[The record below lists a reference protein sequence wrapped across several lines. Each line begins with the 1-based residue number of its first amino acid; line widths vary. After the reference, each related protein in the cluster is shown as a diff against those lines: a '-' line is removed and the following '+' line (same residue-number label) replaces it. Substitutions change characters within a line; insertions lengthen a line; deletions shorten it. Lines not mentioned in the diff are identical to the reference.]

1 MRFFDRKYELK
12 KLREVK
18 DRSERVAQF
27 TVITGRRRIGKTC
40 LIKKAYGD
48 IPYVYLFVARKTE
61 TELCETFRE
70 SIAQILELPIIG
82 RVNNFSDIFKLLLET
97 ATRQPLTVV
106 IDEFQEFYRV
116 NPAIFS
122 EMQNLWDSYKD
133 KARIN
138 LVVCG
143 SVNSL
148 LNKVFR
154 DKKEPLYGRQTDMMI
169 VRAFAP
175 SVMKEIM
182 AEYSPDYT
190 SEDLLAMYLFTGGV
204 AKYIEM
210 FVDRGCMT
218 KERMLDVIFEP
229 DGFFMGEGKAMLIE
243 EFGKDYGT
251 YFSILS
257 LIAQGHTTRGDV
269 ENILGIEIGGYMK
282 KLIED
287 YELIVKR
294 QPLFEKSQNKNVH
307 YGLDDNFLR
316 FWFRFIF
323 RYSYMIESGAHQQLR
338 MIVERDYNAYSGRVL
353 EDYFREKFKE
363 MGSFTRL
370 GYWHG
375 RNGENEIDIIAAN
388 ELEKSVIFNEVK
400 RQAKDVDMHLLKD
413 RADIFL
419 KSTHEF
425 KNFGISYNG
434 LSMENM

>member
-154 DKKEPLYGRQTDMMI
+154 DKKEPLYGRQTDMMR

-323 RYSYMIESGAHQQLR
+323 RYSYMIEAGAHQQLR

-375 RNGENEIDIIAAN
+375 RNGENEIDIIAAD
-388 ELEKSVIFNEVK
+388 ELEKSVTFNEVK

>member
-1 MRFFDRKYELK
+1 MQFFDRKYELE
-12 KLREVK
+12 KLRKIK
-18 DRSERVAQF
+18 DRSEHVAQF

-48 IPYVYLFVARKTE
+48 TPYVYLFVARKTE
-61 TELCETFRE
+61 TELCETFKE

-82 RVNNFSDIFKLLLET
+82 RVNKFSDIFKLLLET

-133 KARIN
+133 RARIN

-148 LNKVFR
+148 LNKIFR
-154 DKKEPLYGRQTDMMI
+154 DKKEPLYGRQTDMMRI
-169 VRAFAP
+169 RAFAP

-307 YGLDDNFLR
+307 YALDDNFLR

-400 RQAKDVDMHLLKD
+400 RQAKDVDMHLLKN
-413 RADIFL
+413 RADIFQ

-425 KNFGISYNG
+425 KNFGISYDG